1 MLFAQ
6 AFPAGAQLLPV
17 TAPAGPVKVWATR
30 AIDGTIR
37 VTAINQD
44 ATAEHDVQVVVPNAT
59 APGAVETMAAPA
71 LDAPAGVT
79 LGGQTFGAETTTGTF
94 PAFPGHH
101 DQRACGRRLHRPGRG
116 RQRRAADDRAAEH
129 RHRRRR
135 DGPHP
140 PRAGPVI

>member
-59 APGAVETMAAPA
+59 APGAVETMAVPA
-71 LDAPAGVT
+71 LDAPTGVT

-94 PAFPGHH
+94 PASPATTTSAPAGGVYTVPLAAGNAALLTIA
-101 DQRACGRRLHRPGRG
+101 QPSTGTGGTGLI
-116 RQRRAADDRAAEH
+116 RRA
-129 RHRRRR
+129 
-135 DGPHP
+135 
-140 PRAGPVI
+140 PVR